1 MPLRSLV
8 LGSAA
13 ILIVAGGA
21 NAADLYTPP
30 SEIVAPAATYN
41 WTGIYAGVVGGW
53 NQSSARGNWNF
64 VGQLKDPPPDFL
76 IDARGGTDFRSSG
89 NGGLLGGTVGANLQR
104 GMFVFGVEGDLA
116 STDTSGRGTNDFTD
130 FVTITQQN
138 QTGSL
143 EIPGELTHRWD
154 MNWFGTARFR
164 AGVTP
169 FDRLLIFG
177 TAGLAAANVD
187 LKTIADVGG
196 EAPTTSKEDTY
207 YGWTAGAGGEFAV
220 TPRIRLKADWL
231 YYDLGSESFRTR
243 SVLQV
248 EPGAIL
254 VTQRS
259 KLDLTGNT
267 FRGGVIVAF

>member
-1 MPLRSLV
+1 MRLQSLV

-13 ILIVAGGA
+13 ILIAGGGA
-21 NAADLYTPP
+21 NAADPYTSPLGNVTP
-30 SEIVAPAATYN
+30 VATYN

-53 NQSSARGNWNF
+53 NDSRAHGRWNF
-64 VGQLKDPPPDFL
+64 LGQLMDPPPGFF

-89 NGGLLGGTVGANLQR
+89 DGGLLGGTVGANLQR
-104 GMFVFGVEGDLA
+104 GMFVFGAEGDFA
-116 STDTSGRGTNDFTD
+116 WTNKSGRGADNFTD
-130 FVTITQQN
+130 FVTFGN

-154 MNWFGTARFR
+154 MNWFGTGRFR

-169 FDRLLIFG
+169 VDRLLIFG

-187 LKTIADVGG
+187 LKTIARVGG
-196 EAPTTSKEDTY
+196 EAPTTSKEDTH
-207 YGWTAGAGGEFAV
+207 YGWTAGAGGEFAI

-231 YYDLGSESFRTR
+231 YYDLGSESSRTR
-243 SVLQV
+243 SVLQAQ
-248 EPGAIL
+248 PGDVL
-254 VTQRS
+254 VTQRT

-267 FRGGVIVAF
+267 FRGGVILAF